1 MPVQPTQTVKIIDVV
16 DGVKHF
22 IRHTLNQWLI
32 ILVTMLITT
41 VIACS
46 YYFFQKPSYEG
57 SVTFILE
64 EKSSMGGGL
73 SSIASQFGLD
83 IGSLTGGNSGMFSG
97 DNILDILKSRVIME
111 KVLLSKVDSTK
122 GVNGPTLAD
131 LYISISGMGKKWQK
145 KPELVNFSF
154 ANITPGKP
162 NTILQD
168 SVLYLIYKRL
178 YKKHITVERL
188 NKKGSIIKINTTSTS
203 QVFSKWFTERL
214 LEETK
219 DMYVQIKTGFSNA
232 NVARLE
238 RKADSLLGIITNKA
252 YQAASLQ
259 VLDANTAF
267 KSTTV
272 PVEASQRDKTV
283 AYAVY
288 TEVIKNL
295 EASRMAV
302 ASQTPVIQL
311 LDIPKFPLEDNKK
324 DISFLIVF
332 GIIAGLLFSFAFC
345 LLTYSSAE
353 TLAKTDHPRHR

>member
-1 MPVQPTQTVKIIDVV
+1 MPVEQTQTVKIIDVV
-16 DGVKHF
+16 TGIKNF
-22 IRHTLNQWLI
+22 IRHVFNQWLI
-32 ILVTMLITT
+32 ILITILITT
-41 VIACS
+41 IIACG
-46 YYFFQKPSYEG
+46 YYFSQKPAYEG

-73 SSIASQFGLD
+73 SSIASQFGFD

-97 DNILDILKSRVIME
+97 DNILDILKSRMIME
-111 KVLLSKVDSTK
+111 KVLLSKVDSTQ
-122 GVNGPTLAD
+122 GANSPTLAD
-131 LYISISGMGKKWQK
+131 LFFNISGMEKKLRNKLQ
-145 KPELVNFSF
+145 PANFSF
-154 ANITPGKP
+154 ANTTPGKP

-168 SVLYLIYKRL
+168 SVLYLIYKRI
-178 YKKHITVERL
+178 YKKNVTVERL

-203 QVFSKWFTERL
+203 QVFSKLFTERL
-214 LEETK
+214 LDETRS
-219 DMYVQIKTGFSNA
+219 MYVQIKTGFSNA

-238 RKADSLLGIITNKA
+238 RKADSLMSIINSKA

-259 VLDANTAF
+259 VLDANAAF
-267 KSTTV
+267 KSTSV

-311 LDIPKFPLEDNKK
+311 LDTPKFPLEDNKK
-324 DISFLIVF
+324 DISLLVVF
-332 GIIAGLLFSFAFC
+332 GIIAGLLIGFAFC
-345 LLTYSSAE
+345 FLTYSADRP
-353 TLAKTDHPRHR
+353 KH

>member
-1 MPVQPTQTVKIIDVV
+1 MPVQQTQTVKIIDVV
-16 DGVKHF
+16 TGIKNF
-22 IRHTLNQWLI
+22 IRHVFNQWLI
-32 ILVTMLITT
+32 ILVTILIGTI
-41 VIACS
+41 IACA
-46 YYFFQKPSYEG
+46 YYFSQKPAYEG

-64 EKSSMGGGL
+64 EKSSMGGGGL
-73 SSIASQFGLD
+73 SSIASQFGFD

-97 DNILDILKSRVIME
+97 DNILDILKSRMIME

-122 GVNGPTLAD
+122 GANSPTLAD
-131 LYISISGMGKKWQK
+131 LFFSISGMEKKLRSK
-145 KPELVNFSF
+145 LPVADFSF
-154 ANITPGKP
+154 ANAPGKP

-168 SVLYLIYKRL
+168 SVLYLIYKRI
-178 YKKHITVERL
+178 YKKNVTVERL
-188 NKKGSIIKINTTSTS
+188 NKKGSIIKINTVSTS
-203 QVFSKWFTERL
+203 QVFSKLFTERL
-214 LEETK
+214 LDETK
-219 DMYVQIKTGFSNA
+219 SMYVQIKTGFSNA

-238 RKADSLLGIITNKA
+238 RKADSLMRIINSKA

-259 VLDANTAF
+259 VLDANAAF
-267 KSTTV
+267 KSTAV

-324 DISFLIVF
+324 DLSLLVIF
-332 GIIAGLLFSFAFC
+332 GIVAGLLIGLVFC
-345 LLTYSSAE
+345 FLTYSAGRP
-353 TLAKTDHPRHR
+353 KH